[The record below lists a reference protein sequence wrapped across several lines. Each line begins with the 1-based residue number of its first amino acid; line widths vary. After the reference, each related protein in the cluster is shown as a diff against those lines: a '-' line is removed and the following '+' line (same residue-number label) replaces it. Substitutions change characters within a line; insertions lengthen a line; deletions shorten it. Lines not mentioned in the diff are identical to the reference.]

1 MSNNQKT
8 KKENR
13 EVGKGETWRKGTN
26 FKSYRDNYDKVFKK
40 PKNLKSNGHT

>member
-1 MSNNQKT
+1 MSNNQKS

-26 FKSYRDNYDKVFKK
+26 FMSYRANYDKIFKK
-40 PKNLKSNGHT
+40 SKKLKPNDQT